1 MNGCTKTKKGRRSGT
16 GVELANIGDK
26 DDDEEDKDDDGN
38 DDDNDDDEVDN
49 DPFIQG

>member
-1 MNGCTKTKKGRRSGT
+1 VNGCTKTKKGRRSGT

-26 DDDEEDKDDDGN
+26 DDDGN